1 MKRAPTIVVQFVH
14 LHGPLKGQIQE
25 FTEPVISIGRHPDC
39 SIRFPAD
46 LAVVSRKHA
55 EITRDGNRF
64 RLEDLSTNGTYV
76 NGKRAKE
83 AFLKNGDV
91 LTFAEGGPKVS
102 FLMQVKEEQE
112 ETGPVAEVVLAE
124 PVKEEVRVSRRE
136 PPVMPRA
143 VPEPPEPEI
152 AAQPVNVP
160 LVFQYGPT
168 LRSYKQLPVNVGK
181 HPHCHF
187 SLNHPGV
194 LDMHAQILHAQGQYW
209 VKDLTGR
216 SLVQVNG
223 RPVGLKPHPLQT
235 DDLLVLSPQGPTFR
249 YLGEGRL
256 AEVEEA
262 GSESPGSPS
271 PSGEQGLQGGSGQEK
286 SDRDGKSIFKKLF
299 R

>member
-25 FTEPVISIGRHPDC
+25 FTEPVISIGRHPDS

-64 RLEDLSTNGTYV
+64 KLADLSTNGTYV

-83 AFLKNGDV
+83 AYLKNGDV

-102 FLMQVKEEQE
+102 FLMQMREEQE
-112 ETGPVAEVVLAE
+112 EAAPVSEVVLEA
-124 PVKEEVRVSRRE
+124 PVKEEIQAPRKEPAVR
-136 PPVMPRA
+136 PRA
-143 VPEPPEPEI
+143 IPEEPEI
-152 AAQPVNVP
+152 AAQPVSAP

-168 LRSYKQLPVNVGK
+168 LRSFKQLPVNIGK
-181 HPHCHF
+181 HPQCHF
-187 SLNHPGV
+187 SLDHPGL
-194 LDMHAQILHAQGQYW
+194 LDMHAQILHAQSQYW

-223 RPVGLKPHPLQT
+223 HPVGLKPHPLKT

-249 YLGEGRL
+249 FLGEGRL

-262 GSESPGSPS
+262 LPESPDSLSPQRD
-271 PSGEQGLQGGSGQEK
+271 QGLQGASGQEK
-286 SDRDGKSIFKKLF
+286 SDRESKSIFKRLF
-299 R
+299 K

>member
-25 FTEPVISIGRHPDC
+25 FTEPVISIGRHPDS

-64 RLEDLSTNGTYV
+64 KLADLSTNGTYV

-83 AFLKNGDV
+83 AYLKNGDV

-102 FLMQVKEEQE
+102 FLMQMREEQE
-112 ETGPVAEVVLAE
+112 EAAPVSEVVLEA
-124 PVKEEVRVSRRE
+124 PVKEEIQAPRKEPAVR
-136 PPVMPRA
+136 PRA
-143 VPEPPEPEI
+143 VLEEPEI
-152 AAQPVNVP
+152 ASQPVSAP

-168 LRSYKQLPVNVGK
+168 LRSFKQLPVNIGK
-181 HPHCHF
+181 HPQCQF
-187 SLNHPGV
+187 SLDHPGL
-194 LDMHAQILHAQGQYW
+194 LDMHAQILYAQSQYW

-223 RPVGLKPHPLQT
+223 HPVGLKPHPLKT

-249 YLGEGRL
+249 FLGEGRL

-262 GSESPGSPS
+262 LPESPDSLSPQRD
-271 PSGEQGLQGGSGQEK
+271 QGLQGASGREK
-286 SDRDGKSIFKKLF
+286 SDRESKSIFKRLF
-299 R
+299 K

>member
-25 FTEPVISIGRHPDC
+25 FTEPVISIGRHPDS

-64 RLEDLSTNGTYV
+64 KLADLSTNGTYV

-83 AFLKNGDV
+83 AYLKNGDV

-102 FLMQVKEEQE
+102 FLMQMREEQE
-112 ETGPVAEVVLAE
+112 EAAPVSEVVLEA
-124 PVKEEVRVSRRE
+124 PVKEEIQAPRKEPAVR
-136 PPVMPRA
+136 PRA
-143 VPEPPEPEI
+143 IPEEPEI
-152 AAQPVNVP
+152 AAQPVSAP

-168 LRSYKQLPVNVGK
+168 LRSFKQLPVNIGK
-181 HPHCHF
+181 HPQCHF
-187 SLNHPGV
+187 SLDHPGL
-194 LDMHAQILHAQGQYW
+194 LDMHAQILHAQSQYW

-223 RPVGLKPHPLQT
+223 HPVGLKPHLLKT

-249 YLGEGRL
+249 FLGEGRL

-262 GSESPGSPS
+262 LPESPDSLSPQRD
-271 PSGEQGLQGGSGQEK
+271 QGLQGASGQEK
-286 SDRDGKSIFKKLF
+286 SDRESKSIFKRLF
-299 R
+299 K